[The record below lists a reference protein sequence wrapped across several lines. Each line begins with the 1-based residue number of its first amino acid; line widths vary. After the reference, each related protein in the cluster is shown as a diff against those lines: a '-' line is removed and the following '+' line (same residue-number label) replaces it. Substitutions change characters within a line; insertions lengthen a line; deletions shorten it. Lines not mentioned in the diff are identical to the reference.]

1 MEKLTGLPDLKKEKK
16 SPSTG
21 TASVKNST
29 RVLQHVI
36 KKQIT
41 YLLNMQEQVLAS
53 FVSID
58 LGLFLVWN
66 NLGK

>member
-16 SPSTG
+16 SPSSG

-29 RVLQHVI
+29 RVQHVI